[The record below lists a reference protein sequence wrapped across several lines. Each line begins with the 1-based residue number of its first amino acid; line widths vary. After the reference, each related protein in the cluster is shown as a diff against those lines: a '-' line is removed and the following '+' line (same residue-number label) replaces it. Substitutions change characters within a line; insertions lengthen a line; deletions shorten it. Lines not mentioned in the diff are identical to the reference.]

1 MMQYI
6 ENLVGIENAPMAS
19 YIAMAVTALIVI
31 LILWLIIRL
40 IRRPRFASSRRN
52 KQARLAITDAATVDS
67 KRRLV
72 LLRRDDVEHLIMIG
86 GPTDII
92 IETDIRRQKQAVAA
106 APVETAAP
114 ATTAA
119 RAPAK
124 PVAAKPIAE
133 AKPAPVA
140 PPKPSVIPSAIPGV
154 SKVGA
159 AVGSLTGA
167 ATSAVSATANTASS
181 AVSSTTSAVSSATD
195 KLTDLALPEK
205 KEPSIE
211 DDMNALL
218 DEISTP
224 EVDPPKKA

>member
-106 APVETAAP
+106 APVETAVP
-114 ATTAA
+114 AA

-140 PPKPSVIPSAIPGV
+140 PPKPSTIPSAIPGV

-167 ATSAVSATANTASS
+167 ATSAASATANTASS

>member
-40 IRRPRFASSRRN
+40 IRKPRFASSRRN

-92 IETDIRRQKQAVAA
+92 IETDIRRQKPAVSAV
-106 APVETAAP
+106 PVETAAP
-114 ATTAA
+114 TA

-133 AKPAPVA
+133 AKPAPIT
-140 PPKPSVIPSAIPGV
+140 PPKSSTIPSAIPGV

-167 ATSAVSATANTASS
+167 ATNAVSATASTASS

>member
-19 YIAMAVTALIVI
+19 YIAMAATALIAI

-40 IRRPRFASSRRN
+40 IRKPRFASSRRN

-92 IETDIRRQKQAVAA
+92 IETDIRRQKPAVSAV
-106 APVETAAP
+106 PLETAAP
-114 ATTAA
+114 TA

-133 AKPAPVA
+133 SKPAPVT
-140 PPKPSVIPSAIPGV
+140 PPKPSAIPSTIPGV

-181 AVSSTTSAVSSATD
+181 AVSSTTSAASSATD
-195 KLTDLALPEK
+195 KLTDLTLPEK

>member
-19 YIAMAVTALIVI
+19 YIAMAATALIVI

-40 IRRPRFASSRRN
+40 IRKPRFASSRRN

-92 IETDIRRQKQAVAA
+92 IETDIRRQKPAVSAV
-106 APVETAAP
+106 PVETAVP
-114 ATTAA
+114 TA

-140 PPKPSVIPSAIPGV
+140 PPKSSAIPSTIPGV

-167 ATSAVSATANTASS
+167 ATSAVSATASTASS

-224 EVDPPKKA
+224 EVDPPKKT